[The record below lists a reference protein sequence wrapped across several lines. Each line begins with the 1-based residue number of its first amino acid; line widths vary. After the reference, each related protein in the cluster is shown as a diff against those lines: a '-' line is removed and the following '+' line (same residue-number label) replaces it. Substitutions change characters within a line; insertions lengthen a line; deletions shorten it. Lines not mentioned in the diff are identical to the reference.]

1 MTDDDDVAALPA
13 TVTPGE
19 VVVMQQPEG
28 LLVGGDPEAVEAYL
42 ERLRESSG
50 NAVQVAAIDKAALT
64 NAAGLGVG
72 VAALLQQAG
81 KFVQLHPDSL
91 AAIQRGN
98 LVPGTDGFFRMMT
111 RGADSKFTEQLQWRP
126 AMLDPQ
132 QLVSLQ
138 MIGVQV
144 ALKAAISDVSDSIH
158 RVESKVGA
166 ILQLAQADRAGDVL
180 ADNLTITRQLS
191 YLEKN
196 GSLPDAYWD
205 AIAGLGPSLNATTER
220 LRNHARRVLETLDP
234 TLSIQD
240 RANRMRA
247 AIADSFIGETLSL
260 LVVAEESLYKWQRLR
275 LARVEATEPNHLP
288 QVLEHTR
295 ELLAYQ
301 LAEDGKLYQK
311 AHQVVDAIART
322 EALDGFRFW
331 AVDQL
336 ATDRDTLR
344 TELDNFASA
353 RHHQVDGWKDMET
366 PGVREAVDAA
376 VEIAKPVAEKAIA
389 AAGRGLSNIRGFMA
403 QRFNQKEAVGNDA
416 SSATPEP
423 EVDR

>member
-1 MTDDDDVAALPA
+1 MTNDDVAGLPT

-19 VVVMQQPEG
+19 VVVMEQPEG

-42 ERLRESSG
+42 ERLRESAG
-50 NAVQVAAIDKAALT
+50 NAVQVAGLDKAALT

-72 VAALLQQAG
+72 VAAVLQQAG

-91 AAIQRGN
+91 TAIQRGN
-98 LVPGTDGFFRMMT
+98 LIPGTDGFFRMMT

-144 ALKAAISDVSDSIH
+144 ALKAAIADVSDSIH

-301 LAEDGKLYQK
+301 LYEDGKLYQK
-311 AHQVVDAIART
+311 AHEVVDAIAKT

-336 ATDRDTLR
+336 AADRDALR

-403 QRFNQKEAVGNDA
+403 QRFNQQSPVVNDA
-416 SSATPEP
+416 PPTTPEA
-423 EVDR
+423 DR

>member
-1 MTDDDDVAALPA
+1 MTDDDVAGLPA

-19 VVVMQQPEG
+19 VVVMEQPEG

-42 ERLRESSG
+42 ERLRESAG
-50 NAVQVAAIDKAALT
+50 NAVQVAGLDKAALT

-72 VAALLQQAG
+72 VAAVLQQAG

-98 LVPGTDGFFRMMT
+98 LIPGTDGFFRMMT

-126 AMLDPQ
+126 ARLDPQ
-132 QLVSLQ
+132 QLASLQ

-144 ALKAAISDVSDSIH
+144 ALKAAIADVSDSIH

-220 LRNHARRVLETLDP
+220 LRNHARRVLESLDP

-311 AHQVVDAIART
+311 AHEVVDAIAKT

-336 ATDRDTLR
+336 AADRDALR

-389 AAGRGLSNIRGFMA
+389 AAGRGLSNIRGFMT
-403 QRFNQKEAVGNDA
+403 QRFNQQTPVVNDA
-416 SSATPEP
+416 PPTRPEA
-423 EVDR
+423 DR

>member
-1 MTDDDDVAALPA
+1 MTHDDVAGLPA
-13 TVTPGE
+13 TATTGE
-19 VVVMQQPEG
+19 VVVMKQPEG
-28 LLVGGDPEAVEAYL
+28 LLVGGDPEAVEIYL
-42 ERLRESSG
+42 ERLRETAG
-50 NAVQVAAIDKAALT
+50 NAVQVAGLDKAALA
-64 NAAGLGVG
+64 NATGLGVG
-72 VAALLQQAG
+72 IVAILQQAG
-81 KFVQLHPDSL
+81 KFVQLHPNSV
-91 AAIQRGN
+91 AAVRRGH
-98 LVPGTDGFFRMMT
+98 LIPGTDGFFRMMT
-111 RGADSKFTEQLQWRP
+111 RGTDNKFTEQLQWRP

-132 QLVSLQ
+132 QLVALQ

-144 ALKAAISDVSDSIH
+144 ALKAAIADVSDSIR

-205 AIAGLGPSLNATTER
+205 SISGLGPSLNATTER
-220 LRNHARRVLETLDP
+220 LRNHARRVLDTLDASLP
-234 TLSIQD
+234 IQD
-240 RANRMRA
+240 RASKMRA
-247 AIADSFIGETLSL
+247 AIADSLIGETLSL
-260 LVVAEESLYKWQRLR
+260 LVVAEESLYKWHQLR
-275 LARVEATEPNHLP
+275 LARVEATEPKHLP

-301 LAEDGKLYQK
+301 LTEDGKLYRK
-311 AHQVVDAIART
+311 AHEVVDAIAKT

-336 ATDRDTLR
+336 AVDREALR
-344 TELDNFASA
+344 IELDNFASA
-353 RHHQVDGWKDMET
+353 RHHQVESWKDMET

-389 AAGRGLSNIRGFMA
+389 AAGRGLSSLRGFMA

-416 SSATPEP
+416 PSATPEP

>member
-1 MTDDDDVAALPA
+1 MTHDDVASLPA
-13 TVTPGE
+13 TATTGE
-19 VVVMQQPEG
+19 VVVMEQPEG
-28 LLVGGDPEAVEAYL
+28 LLVGGDPKAVEAYL
-42 ERLRESSG
+42 ERLRETAG
-50 NAVQVAAIDKAALT
+50 NAVQVAGVDKALLA
-64 NAAGLGVG
+64 NAPGLGIG
-72 VAALLQQAG
+72 IAAVLQQAG
-81 KFVQLHPDSL
+81 KFVQLHPDSV
-91 AAIQRGN
+91 AAIRRGH
-98 LVPGTDGFFRMMT
+98 LIPGTDGFFRMMT
-111 RGADSKFTEQLQWRP
+111 RGADNKFTEQLQWRP
-126 AMLDPQ
+126 AMLGPQ

-144 ALKAAISDVSDSIH
+144 ALKAAIADVSDSIR

-166 ILQLAQADRAGDVL
+166 VLRLAQADRAGDVL

-205 AIAGLGPSLNATTER
+205 SIAGLGPSLNATAER
-220 LRNHARRVLETLDP
+220 LRNHARRVLDTLDP
-234 TLSIQD
+234 NSSVQD
-240 RANRMRA
+240 RANAMRA
-247 AIADSFIGETLSL
+247 AIADSLIGETLSL
-260 LVVAEESLYKWQRLR
+260 LVVAEESLYKWQRLH
-275 LARVEATEPNHLP
+275 LARVEATEPKHLP

-301 LAEDGKLYQK
+301 LAEDGKLYRK
-311 AHQVVDAIART
+311 AHEVVDAIAKT

-336 ATDRDTLR
+336 AADRDALR
-344 TELDNFASA
+344 IELDNFASA
-353 RHHQVDGWKDMET
+353 RQHQVEGWNDMET

-389 AAGRGLSNIRGFMA
+389 AAGRGLSSLRGFVA
-403 QRFNQKEAVGNDA
+403 QRFNQKEAVGNEEP
-416 SSATPEP
+416 SATPEP

>member
-1 MTDDDDVAALPA
+1 M
-13 TVTPGE
+13 
-19 VVVMQQPEG
+19 
-28 LLVGGDPEAVEAYL
+28 
-42 ERLRESSG
+42 
-50 NAVQVAAIDKAALT
+50 
-64 NAAGLGVG
+64 
-72 VAALLQQAG
+72 LQQAG

-98 LVPGTDGFFRMMT
+98 LIPGTDGFFRMMT

-126 AMLDPQ
+126 ARLDPQ
-132 QLVSLQ
+132 QLASLQ

-144 ALKAAISDVSDSIH
+144 ALKAAIADVSDSIH

-220 LRNHARRVLETLDP
+220 LRNHARRVLESLDP

-311 AHQVVDAIART
+311 AHEVVDAIAKT

-336 ATDRDTLR
+336 AADRDALR

-389 AAGRGLSNIRGFMA
+389 AAGRGLSNIRGFMT
-403 QRFNQKEAVGNDA
+403 QRFNQQTPVVNDA
-416 SSATPEP
+416 PPTRPEA
-423 EVDR
+423 DR